1 MSDLGEAPDPW
12 FGGDGASPQPAVGLI
27 TTLEARVVAL
37 VERHR
42 EARKTIEELQQAL
55 EEREARLADLSR
67 RVDDHEQVRGQVRQ
81 RISGL
86 VERLKQLE
94 NRRPGSGE

>member
-12 FGGDGASPQPAVGLI
+12 LAGDGASPQPEVGLI

-42 EARKTIEELQQAL
+42 EARKTIDELQLAL
-55 EEREARLADLSR
+55 EERDARLAELAR
-67 RVDDHEQVRGQVRQ
+67 RVEDHEQLRGRVRERVA
-81 RISGL
+81 GL
-86 VERLKQLE
+86 IERVKQLE
-94 NRRPGSGE
+94 NQQPGSSE